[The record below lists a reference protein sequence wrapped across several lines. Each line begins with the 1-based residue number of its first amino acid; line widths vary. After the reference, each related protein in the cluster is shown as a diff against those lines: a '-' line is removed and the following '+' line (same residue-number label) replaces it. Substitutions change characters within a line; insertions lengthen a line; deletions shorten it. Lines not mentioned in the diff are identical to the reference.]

1 MHARLSPR
9 NRTGNSYDAMSAII
23 RAAQAAG
30 YSKLKNMNK
39 ELSAFAVHQTVV
51 LLQTVTRVTLTHAQ

>member
-1 MHARLSPR
+1 
-9 NRTGNSYDAMSAII
+9 MSAII

>member
-30 YSKLKNMNK
+30 YSKLKNINK
-39 ELSAFAVHQTVV
+39 ALSSKTFTFPRYGGN
-51 LLQTVTRVTLTHAQ
+51 TGR